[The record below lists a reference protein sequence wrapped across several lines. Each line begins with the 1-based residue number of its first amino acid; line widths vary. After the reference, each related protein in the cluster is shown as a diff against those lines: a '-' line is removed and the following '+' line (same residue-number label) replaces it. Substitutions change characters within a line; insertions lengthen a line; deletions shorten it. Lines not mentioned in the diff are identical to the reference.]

1 MNIFETFSARL
12 AAILTGLAEAGRLP
26 AGLSLARVV
35 VEPTKDPA
43 HGDLAINAAMVLAK
57 EAGMAPRALAELIV
71 AELAKDG
78 DVLKAEIAGPGFINL
93 TLQPA
98 VFTEVLKSA
107 VLAGTEHGRGAAKG
121 APKINVEYVSAN
133 PTGPM
138 HVGHGRGA
146 VFGDALAS
154 LLAFAGHDVTRE
166 YYINDAGAQVDVLAR
181 SAFLRY
187 REALGEDIGAIPE
200 GLYPG
205 DYLISVGQT
214 LAKEYGP
221 SLRDKPEWDWL
232 PLVRQAA
239 IDGMMAM
246 IRDDLAALGVVH
258 DLFFSERSLQGR
270 EGNSNA
276 VHQTI
281 EDLRTRDLV
290 YEGRLPPPK
299 GQKDEDWE
307 DREQTLFRA
316 TKFGDDVD
324 RPLLKSDGSYTYFAN
339 DIAYHRSKFTRGFAE
354 MIDVWGADHGG
365 YVKRMQAA
373 VKAVTNGE
381 GALDVKLCQLVRLL
395 RNGEQVRMSKRSG
408 DFVTLREV
416 IDEVGRDAV
425 RFMMIFRKNDATL
438 DFDLA
443 KVVEQS
449 KDNPVFYVQYAH
461 ARSASI
467 FRQAAEAFPD
477 LDLSPQ
483 ALAQADL
490 GLLTDESEIGIVKM
504 IAAYP
509 RMIDAAASS
518 HEPHRVAF
526 FVHDLASA
534 FHSLWNKG
542 KDSPQLRFVN
552 QTDRKSTSARLA
564 FVHAVRSV
572 LASGLA
578 VVGVTAPE
586 EMR

>member
-12 AAILTGLAEAGRLP
+12 ATILFGMAGAGRIP
-26 AGLSLARVV
+26 AGLSLSRVV

-71 AELAKDG
+71 AELARDG

-98 VFTEVLKSA
+98 VFTQVLKSA
-107 VLAGTEHGRGAAKG
+107 VLAGSEHGRGAPKAG
-121 APKINVEYVSAN
+121 PKINVEYVSAN

-146 VFGDALAS
+146 VFGDALAG

-187 REALGEDIGAIPE
+187 REALGEAIGAIPE

-205 DYLISVGQT
+205 EYLKSVGEA
-214 LAKEYGP
+214 LATEFGEA
-221 SLRDKPEWDWL
+221 LRDKPEAEWL
-232 PLVRQAA
+232 PIARAAA
-239 IDGMMAM
+239 IESMMAM

-258 DLFFSERSLQGR
+258 DVFFSERSLQKQD
-270 EGNSNA
+270 GNIDA
-276 VHQTI
+276 VGKTI
-281 EDLRTRDLV
+281 EDLRERGLI

-316 TKFGDDVD
+316 TQFGDDVD

-373 VKAVTNGE
+373 VKAVTSGQ

-461 ARSASI
+461 ARCASI

-490 GLLTDESEIGIVKM
+490 SLLTDESELAIIKM

-509 RMIDAAASS
+509 RMIDAAAAS

-526 FVHDLASA
+526 FVHELASA

-578 VVGVTAPE
+578 IVGVTAPE

>member
-12 AAILTGLAEAGRLP
+12 AAVLTGLAEAGRIP

-71 AELAKDG
+71 AELAKDS

-121 APKINVEYVSAN
+121 GPKINVEYVSAN

-205 DYLISVGQT
+205 DYLVSVGQT
-214 LAKEYGP
+214 LAERYGP

-270 EGNSNA
+270 DGNSNA

-281 EDLRTRDLV
+281 EDLRARDLV

-461 ARSASI
+461 ARCASI

-477 LDLSPQ
+477 LDLTPQ

-490 GLLTDESEIGIVKM
+490 DLLTDESEIGIVKM